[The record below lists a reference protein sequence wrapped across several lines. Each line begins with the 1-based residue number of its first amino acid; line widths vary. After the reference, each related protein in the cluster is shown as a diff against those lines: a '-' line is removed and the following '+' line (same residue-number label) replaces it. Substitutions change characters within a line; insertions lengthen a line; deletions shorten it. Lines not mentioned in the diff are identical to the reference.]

1 MTEEAKFII
10 EEIKESMQHALTHL
24 EKEFHKFRTGKASPQ
39 MLEGVRVEYYGNPT
53 SVDKIANINTPDA
66 RTIIV
71 QPWEKAMLNPLAK
84 AILDANLGFN
94 PQNNGEI
101 LRITVPPLTE
111 ERRRELVKKAK
122 GEAEI
127 ARVSIRN
134 IRRNAVEDAKKLE
147 KEGLSEDEI
156 KVLEKEIQHI
166 TDSFIAQ
173 ADKILE
179 HKEKDVMT
187 V

>member
-1 MTEEAKFII
+1 MTEEANFII
-10 EEIKESMQHALTHL
+10 EEISESMQHAVTHL

-39 MLEGVRVEYYGNPT
+39 MLEGVKVDYYGNPT

-66 RTIIV
+66 RTIVV
-71 QPWEKAMLNPLAK
+71 QPWEKNMLNPLAK

-101 LRITVPPLTE
+101 LRISVPPLTE
-111 ERRRELVKKAK
+111 ERRREMVKKAK
-122 GEAEI
+122 AEGEI
-127 ARVSIRN
+127 AKVSIRN
-134 IRRNAVEDAKKLE
+134 VRRTAIEDAKKLE
-147 KEGLSEDEI
+147 KEGLPEDDI

-166 TDSFIAQ
+166 TDSFIVMV
-173 ADKILE
+173 DKTLE
-179 HKEKDVMT
+179 HKEKDIMT

>member
-1 MTEEAKFII
+1 MTEEAKFIV
-10 EEIKESMQHALTHL
+10 EEINESMQHALSHL
-24 EKEFHKFRTGKASPQ
+24 EKEFHKFRTSKASPQ
-39 MLEGVRVEYYGNPT
+39 MLEGVKVDYYGTPS

-71 QPWEKAMLNPLAK
+71 QPWEKTMLNPLAK

-94 PQNNGEI
+94 PQNNGEF
-101 LRITVPPLTE
+101 LRIQVPPLTE
-111 ERRRELVKKAK
+111 DRRREMVKKAK
-122 GEAEI
+122 AEAEI
-127 ARVSIRN
+127 AKVAIRN
-134 IRRNAVEDAKKLE
+134 IRRTAVEDAKKLE
-147 KEGLSEDEI
+147 KVGVSEDDI

-166 TDSFIAQ
+166 TDSYIVQ

-179 HKEKDVMT
+179 HKEKDIMT

>member
-1 MTEEAKFII
+1 MTEEANFIL
-10 EEIKESMQHALTHL
+10 EEIKESMQHALEHL
-24 EKEFHKFRTGKASPQ
+24 EREFHKFRTSKATPQ
-39 MLEGVRVEYYGNPT
+39 MLEGLKVDYYGTPT
-53 SVDKIANINTPDA
+53 DIDKIANINTPDA
-66 RTIIV
+66 RTIVV
-71 QPWEKAMLNPLAK
+71 QPWEKNMLSPLAK

-94 PQNNGEI
+94 PQNNGDI
-101 LRITVPPLTE
+101 LRIAVPPLTE
-111 ERRRELVKKAK
+111 ERRRDLVKKAK
-122 GEAEI
+122 GEAEV

-134 IRRNAVEDAKKLE
+134 IRRNAVEEAKKLE
-147 KEGLSEDEI
+147 KDGVSEDDV

>member
-39 MLEGVRVEYYGNPT
+39 MLEGVKVDYYGNPT

-66 RTIIV
+66 RTIVV
-71 QPWEKAMLNPLAK
+71 QPWEKNMLNPLAK

-94 PQNNGEI
+94 PQNNGEF

-111 ERRRELVKKAK
+111 ERRREMVKKAK
-122 GEAEI
+122 AEAE
-127 ARVSIRN
+127 AAKVAIRN
-134 IRRNAVEDAKKLE
+134 SRRLAVEEAKKLE
-147 KEGLSEDEI
+147 KEGVSEDDI

-166 TDSFIAQ
+166 TDGFIVHAE
-173 ADKILE
+173 KILE
-179 HKEKDVMT
+179 HKEKDIMT

>member
-1 MTEEAKFII
+1 MTEEAKFIL

-24 EKEFHKFRTGKASPQ
+24 EKEFHKFRTSKASPQ
-39 MLEGVRVEYYGNPT
+39 MLEGVKVDYYGNPT

-66 RTIIV
+66 RTIVV
-71 QPWEKAMLNPLAK
+71 QPWEKNMLHPLAK

-94 PQNNGEI
+94 PQNNGDI
-101 LRITVPPLTE
+101 LRISVPPLTE
-111 ERRRELVKKAK
+111 ERRRDMVKKARAE
-122 GEAEI
+122 GEAAKI
-127 ARVSIRN
+127 TIRN
-134 IRRNAVEDAKKLE
+134 MRRNAVEEAKKLE
-147 KEGLSEDEI
+147 KDGVSEDDT

-173 ADKILE
+173 ADKIIE
-179 HKEKDVMT
+179 HKEKDIMT

>member
-1 MTEEAKFII
+1 MTEEAKFIL

-24 EKEFHKFRTGKASPQ
+24 EKEFHKFRTSKASPQ
-39 MLEGVRVEYYGNPT
+39 MLEGVRVDYYGNPT

-66 RTIIV
+66 RTIVV
-71 QPWEKAMLNPLAK
+71 QPWEKNMLNPLAK
-84 AILDANLGFN
+84 AIQDANLGFN
-94 PQNNGEI
+94 PQNNGDI
-101 LRITVPPLTE
+101 LRIVVPPLTE
-111 ERRRELVKKAK
+111 ERRRDLVKKAK
-122 GEAEI
+122 VEAEL
-127 ARVSIRN
+127 ARVVIRN
-134 IRRNAVEDAKKLE
+134 VRRNAVEDAKKLE
-147 KEGLSEDEI
+147 KEGVSEDDI

-166 TDSFIAQ
+166 TDGFIAQ

>member
-39 MLEGVRVEYYGNPT
+39 MLEGVRVDYYGNPT

-147 KEGLSEDEI
+147 KEGLSEDDI

>member
-24 EKEFHKFRTGKASPQ
+24 EKEFHKFRTSKASPQ
-39 MLEGVRVEYYGNPT
+39 MLEGVKVEYYGNPS

-71 QPWEKAMLNPLAK
+71 QPWEKTMLNPLAK

-94 PQNNGEI
+94 PQNNGEF

-111 ERRRELVKKAK
+111 DRRRDLVKKAK

-127 ARVSIRN
+127 ARVAIRN

-147 KEGLSEDEI
+147 KDGVSEDEI
-156 KVLEKEIQHI
+156 KVLEKDIQHI

-179 HKEKDVMT
+179 HKEKDIMT

>member
-24 EKEFHKFRTGKASPQ
+24 EKEFHKFRTSKASPQ
-39 MLEGVRVEYYGNPT
+39 MLEGVKVEYYGNPS

-71 QPWEKAMLNPLAK
+71 QPWEKNMLNPLAK

-94 PQNNGEI
+94 PQNNGEF

-111 ERRRELVKKAK
+111 DRRRDLVKKAK

-127 ARVSIRN
+127 AKVAIRN
-134 IRRNAVEDAKKLE
+134 IRRTAVDDAKKLE
-147 KEGLSEDEI
+147 KEGVSEDEI
-156 KVLEKEIQHI
+156 KVLEKDIQHI
-166 TDSFIAQ
+166 TDSFITQ

-179 HKEKDVMT
+179 HKEKDIMT

>member
-1 MTEEAKFII
+1 MTEEAKFIL

-24 EKEFHKFRTGKASPQ
+24 EKEFHKFRTSKASPQ
-39 MLEGVRVEYYGNPT
+39 MLEGVKVDYYGNPT

-66 RTIIV
+66 RTIVV
-71 QPWEKAMLNPLAK
+71 QPWEKNMLNPLAK

-101 LRITVPPLTE
+101 LRISVPPLTE
-111 ERRRELVKKAK
+111 ERRRDLVKKAK
-122 GEAEI
+122 GEAEL
-127 ARVSIRN
+127 ARVAIRN

-147 KEGLSEDEI
+147 KEGVSEDDI
-156 KVLEKEIQHI
+156 KVLEKDIQHI
-166 TDSFIAQ
+166 TDGFIAQ

>member
-1 MTEEAKFII
+1 MTEEANFIL
-10 EEIKESMQHALTHL
+10 EEIKESMQHALEHL
-24 EKEFHKFRTGKASPQ
+24 EREFHKFRASKASPQ
-39 MLEGVRVEYYGNPT
+39 MLEGVKVDYYGTPT

-66 RTIIV
+66 RTIVV
-71 QPWEKAMLNPLAK
+71 QPWEKNMLNLLAK

-94 PQNNGEI
+94 PQNNGDI

-111 ERRRELVKKAK
+111 ERRRDLVKKAK

-134 IRRNAVEDAKKLE
+134 IRRSAVEEAKKLE
-147 KEGLSEDEI
+147 KEGVSEDEV

-173 ADKILE
+173 AEKILE
-179 HKEKDVMT
+179 HKEKDIMT

>member
-1 MTEEAKFII
+1 MTEEAKFIL

-24 EKEFHKFRTGKASPQ
+24 ESPQ
-39 MLEGVRVEYYGNPT
+39 MLEGVRVDYYGNPT

-111 ERRRELVKKAK
+111 ERRRDMVKKAK
-122 GEAEI
+122 SEAEI

-147 KEGLSEDEI
+147 KEGLSEDDI

>member
-10 EEIKESMQHALTHL
+10 EEIRESMQHAVTHL

-39 MLEGVRVEYYGNPT
+39 MLEGVKVDYYGNPT

-66 RTIIV
+66 RSIVV
-71 QPWEKAMLNPLAK
+71 QPWEKSMLNPLAK

-94 PQNNGEI
+94 PQNNGEV
-101 LRITVPPLTE
+101 LRISVPPLTE
-111 ERRRELVKKAK
+111 ERRRDLVKKARA
-122 GEAEI
+122 EAEI
-127 ARVSIRN
+127 AKVSIRN
-134 IRRNAVEDAKKLE
+134 IRRGAVEEAKKLE
-147 KEGLSEDEI
+147 KDGVPEDDI

-166 TDSFIAQ
+166 TDSFILQ
-173 ADKILE
+173 VDKTLD
-179 HKEKDVMT
+179 HKEKDIMT

>member
-1 MTEEAKFII
+1 
-10 EEIKESMQHALTHL
+10 
-24 EKEFHKFRTGKASPQ
+24 
-39 MLEGVRVEYYGNPT
+39 MLEGVRVDYYGNPT

-111 ERRRELVKKAK
+111 ERRRDIVKKAK

-166 TDSFIAQ
+166 TDSFISQ

>member
-10 EEIKESMQHALTHL
+10 EEIRESMQHALTHL

-39 MLEGVRVEYYGNPT
+39 MLEGVKVDYYGNPT

-66 RTIIV
+66 RMIVV
-71 QPWEKAMLNPLAK
+71 QPWEKNMLNPLAK

-94 PQNNGEI
+94 PQNNGEV
-101 LRITVPPLTE
+101 LRIAVPPLTE

-122 GEAEI
+122 AEAEI
-127 ARVSIRN
+127 AKVSIRN
-134 IRRNAVEDAKKLE
+134 IRRTAVDDAKKLE
-147 KEGLSEDEI
+147 KDGVPEDEI

-166 TDSFIAQ
+166 TDSFITLV
-173 ADKILE
+173 DKTLE
-179 HKEKDVMT
+179 HKEKDIMT

>member
-1 MTEEAKFII
+1 MTEEAKFIL

-24 EKEFHKFRTGKASPQ
+24 EKEFHKFRTSKASPQ
-39 MLEGVRVEYYGNPT
+39 MLEGVKVDYYGNPT

-66 RTIIV
+66 RTIVV
-71 QPWEKAMLNPLAK
+71 QPWEKNMLNPLAK
-84 AILDANLGFN
+84 AIQDANLGFN
-94 PQNNGEI
+94 PQNNGDI
-101 LRITVPPLTE
+101 LRIAVPPLTE
-111 ERRRELVKKAK
+111 ERRRDLVKKAK
-122 GEAEI
+122 GEAEL
-127 ARVSIRN
+127 ARVAIRN

-147 KEGLSEDEI
+147 KEGVSEDDI
-156 KVLEKEIQHI
+156 KVLEKDIQHI
-166 TDSFIAQ
+166 TDGFIAQ

>member
-10 EEIKESMQHALTHL
+10 EEIKESMQHAITHL

-39 MLEGVRVEYYGNPT
+39 MLEGVRVDYYGNPT
-53 SVDKIANINTPDA
+53 SIDKIANINTPDA
-66 RTIIV
+66 RMIVV
-71 QPWEKAMLNPLAK
+71 QPWEKNMLNALAK
-84 AILDANLGFN
+84 AIIDANLGFN
-94 PQNNGEI
+94 PQNNGEF
-101 LRITVPPLTE
+101 LRIAVPPLTE

-122 GEAEI
+122 GEAE
-127 ARVSIRN
+127 AAKVAIRN
-134 IRRNAVEDAKKLE
+134 IRRNAVEEAKKLE
-147 KEGLSEDEI
+147 KDGVSEDDI

-173 ADKILE
+173 TDKILE